1 MTTGLVMGSVMIQT
15 IFWIVTM
22 MVETAVALTSTHN
35 SALNVCVLVVGI
47 MKQMGLDVLL
57 ILTLWLAMVF
67 VMISPTTLNVTMMVE
82 IVVVQTPITVP
93 ISAMNVNVVMLEDAM
108 RQIQPIQV
116 CKIYEKPNF

>member
-1 MTTGLVMGSVMIQT
+1 MTTGLVMGTVMTQT

-35 SALNVCVLVVGI
+35 SALNVCVLLVGI

-67 VMISPTTLNVTMMVE
+67 VMISQTTLNVTMMVE
-82 IVVVQTPITVP
+82 IVVVQMLIRITVM
-93 ISAMNVNVVMLEDAM
+93 IANANNKSLLT
-108 RQIQPIQV
+108 
-116 CKIYEKPNF
+116 